1 MYLNRQNKDAFVE
14 GFRGEVRCVY
24 VHVRAPTYSYLEFVI
39 HFWGRTL
46 ESVYVTHLE
55 SVYVTHLFMYDNVP
69 FIGFAL

>member
-39 HFWGRTL
+39 HF
-46 ESVYVTHLE
+46 
-55 SVYVTHLFMYDNVP
+55 
-69 FIGFAL
+69 